1 VVASRTLVY
10 RKILGKSP
18 CRTGAFLL
26 PSHSSE
32 EGSYRTLAE
41 TLAEISPPIDTI
53 VADRLNTPANAMS
66 ASISL
71 EANSSISRPAANPWL
86 IAVTVSLAAFMEVLD
101 IAIANV
107 ALPHIAGNLG
117 ASNDQSTWVLTSYL
131 VANAIVLPITGWLVS
146 LFGRKRFFMTCMGI
160 FTVSSLLCGIAP
172 SLGFLLL
179 FRVLQGAGGGGLQ
192 PLAQA
197 ILADTFPPEKR
208 GLAFSIYGITAV
220 CAPAIGPTL
229 GGWITDIASW
239 RWIFLINLPVG
250 LLTMALVYRLIQDP
264 PSLVLRKRSEIK
276 FDYFG
281 FSLLALGVGAL
292 QIMLDKGQ
300 EDDWFGSYFIVTL
313 SVIGGLCLAALIVH
327 EWFHDDPIVDV
338 RLFKNANFATA
349 NMMMFMVG
357 AVSFATTV
365 LMPQFLQ
372 TLMGYTAQ
380 SAGMVLSVSAI
391 LLLIEL
397 PLVGRLIGHFQARYL
412 IAFGWISLAVGMYVS
427 TQRIDLLISFS
438 SATWLRIGQYLPMGF
453 VFVPATTVAYI
464 GIREDKSNAVAG
476 LVNFTR
482 NIGSSVGTSII
493 TTLIVRRSQFHQAT
507 LVTSP
512 GMESTRFQDA
522 VNGLA
527 PQLTRAGLSMHEA
540 QRQALARIYATV
552 QSQAAALA
560 YIDAYWVLGIAAVA
574 MFALSFVLKKND
586 PHAKRGSTPAH

>member
-1 VVASRTLVY
+1 M
-10 RKILGKSP
+10 
-18 CRTGAFLL
+18 
-26 PSHSSE
+26 
-32 EGSYRTLAE
+32 
-41 TLAEISPPIDTI
+41 
-53 VADRLNTPANAMS
+53 N

-71 EANSSISRPAANPWL
+71 EANQSISRPAANPWL

-313 SVIGGLCLAALIVH
+313 AVIGGLCLAALIVH

-464 GIREDKSNAVAG
+464 GIREDQSNAVAG

-560 YIDAYWVLGIAAVA
+560 YIDAYWVLGIAAIA